1 MRNAA
6 CTPCSQGHAHSE
18 SGWHLHQTHADCQA
32 PSVLIQQPSGPVDP
46 QNFLS
51 AGFILAQGGHAKG
64 NLNTVFHFAVWVL
77 DCSLHRK
84 HQIHMRKLDI
94 VVQLVSDPDLSA
106 LDPSMI
112 RVPGFLVRPL
122 AMLRFQFKPGF
133 NRIKKVFLIPLDG
146 KVKVRPL

>member
-1 MRNAA
+1 MPTANLAGIFVERMRIVKHPVCRFYRPMA
-6 CTPCSQGHAHSE
+6 
-18 SGWHLHQTHADCQA
+18 
-32 PSVLIQQPSGPVDP
+32 PVDL

-51 AGFILAQGGHAKG
+51 AGLVLAQGGHAKG
-64 NLNTVFHFAVWVL
+64 NLNTVFLFAIGVL

-112 RVPGFLVRPL
+112 RVPGFLVCPL
-122 AMLRFQFKPGF
+122 AMLGLQFEPGF
-133 NRIKKVFLIPLDG
+133 NRIKKVFLIALDG